1 MKSTTPEWV
10 LDGSRLRL
18 RTASGTLVD
27 VSATDVVAVE
37 FKGRTSVQGQT
48 ISSQPSEAITD
59 IEFNRFPLEPWLVLR
74 APAAG
79 QGARCSIVLRN
90 RDGNIDVDSFQ
101 RDCDQAIA
109 ENAWYPVATSL
120 FTDIDQLLSKSNS
133 AIGPITLKQYLILAR
148 SESPR
153 VIFEEASEAIVPTP
167 PVEVITPAHQFK
179 GTLYPYQIAGV
190 RWIGVLANEELG
202 GILGDEMGLG
212 KTVQVIAALTE
223 DSTARPNLIVA
234 PATLLENWRR
244 EFVKFAPGMKVAV
257 HRGGGRTGF
266 PSALRAHDVVI
277 TSYDTAVRDL
287 ALLKMVEWHFVIL
300 DEAQAIKNAETRRAR
315 AVREIPKR
323 TGLAVTGT
331 PVENRLEDLWSIL
344 DFACPDI
351 LGPLG
356 AFRNRF
362 ENTVA
367 GATALQ
373 PAVSPLLLRRRVAE
387 VAADL
392 PERINTPVAIE
403 MPGLEATEYE
413 RLRQAIVD
421 EYGAAATLVAL
432 TKLREFCTHPFVLD
446 PMDDD
451 PAAHSAKYVRLI
463 EILDEI
469 VAARDKVILFTS
481 FQRMIDLAVR
491 DVEKRFGMPC
501 FWIDGRTP
509 VDNRQDIV
517 DRFSDI
523 GGSALLVLNPR
534 AAGTGLNIVAANH
547 VIHYNLEWNPA
558 VEDQAS
564 ARAHRRGQQRPVTV
578 HRLFY
583 ASTVEEIIDKR
594 VSLKRQLAAAAV
606 VGTAGAED
614 LSDVAAALRI
624 SPVLEPEA

>member
-1 MKSTTPEWV
+1 V
-10 LDGSRLRL
+10 N
-18 RTASGTLVD
+18 
-27 VSATDVVAVE
+27 VSASDVVGVE
-37 FKGRTSVQGQT
+37 FKGRTSVQGQAV
-48 ISSQPSEAITD
+48 SSKPSEAIAD

-79 QGARCSIVLRN
+79 QGARCAIVLRS
-90 RDGNIDVDSFQ
+90 RDGNIDIESFPH
-101 RDCDQAIA
+101 DGDQILA
-109 ENAWYPVATSL
+109 ENGWYPVATSL
-120 FTDIDQLLSKSNS
+120 LSEIDLLLSDSK
-133 AIGPITLKQYLILAR
+133 AATGPITLKQYLHLAR
-148 SESPR
+148 SASPR
-153 VIFEEASEAIVPTP
+153 LIFAEVFEAIAPAS
-167 PVEVITPAHQFK
+167 PVDVATAAHQFK
-179 GTLYPYQIAGV
+179 GTLYAYQVTGV
-190 RWIGVLANEELG
+190 RWIQLLANEELG

-212 KTVQVIAALTE
+212 KTVQVIAALTN
-223 DSTARPNLIVA
+223 DTAARPNLIVA

-266 PSALRAHDVVI
+266 PSMLRAQDVVI

-287 ALLKMVEWHFVIL
+287 ALLKMVPWHFVIL
-300 DEAQAIKNAETRRAR
+300 DEAQAIKNADTRRAR
-315 AVREIPKR
+315 SVRQIPKR

-331 PVENRLEDLWSIL
+331 PIENRLEDLWSIL
-344 DFACPDI
+344 DFTCPGI

-362 ENTVA
+362 ENTVP
-367 GATALQ
+367 GAIALQ

-392 PERINTPVAIE
+392 PERIDIPVAIE
-403 MPGLEATEYE
+403 MPGVEVTGYE

-421 EYGAAATLVAL
+421 EYGATATLVAL

-446 PMDDD
+446 PVNDD
-451 PAAHSAKYVRLI
+451 PAAHSAKYLRLI

-469 VAARDKVILFTS
+469 VEARDKVILFTS

-491 DVEKRFGMPC
+491 DVERRFGIPC
-501 FWIDGRTP
+501 LWIDGRTP
-509 VDNRQDIV
+509 VDDRQDIV
-517 DRFSDI
+517 DRFSDL

-564 ARAHRRGQQRPVTV
+564 ARAHRRGQRRPVTV

-583 ASTVEEIIDKR
+583 ASTVEEIIDQR

-606 VGTAGAED
+606 VGTVGAED
-614 LSDVAAALRI
+614 LSDVAAALRL
-624 SPVLEPEA
+624 SPAREFEA

>member
-432 TKLREFCTHPFVLD
+432 TKLRE
-446 PMDDD
+446 
-451 PAAHSAKYVRLI
+451 I
-463 EILDEI
+463 I
-469 VAARDKVILFTS
+469 AARDKVILFTS